1 MNTRAEDAVEE
12 TKAVECDEWEYLCPN
27 LHWGGQYGCDLCGCD
42 LCFNGCDLYS
52 NVKDIDNNNMR
63 KEWLNKC
70 NKYCYKLHKK
80 WLEEKMARKS
90 GWESEV
96 DSDEEMSDDEP
107 MCCVGCGKDG
117 KFPENRDGDTM
128 CECCMS
134 DEEDEDSDDE
144 DSDEE

>member
-42 LCFNGCDLYS
+42 LCFNGCDLCS

-90 GWESEV
+90 GWESE
-96 DSDEEMSDDEP
+96 EEEEP
-107 MCCVGCGKDG
+107 QHDMCCKCGRWWDKGPVCDCGCSH
-117 KFPENRDGDTM
+117 RARCDT
-128 CECCMS
+128 C
-134 DEEDEDSDDE
+134 
-144 DSDEE
+144 

>member
-1 MNTRAEDAVEE
+1 
-12 TKAVECDEWEYLCPN
+12 
-27 LHWGGQYGCDLCGCD
+27 
-42 LCFNGCDLYS
+42 
-52 NVKDIDNNNMR
+52 MR

-134 DEEDEDSDDE
+134 DEEDEDYQRHHKIVYLVSLLCSE
-144 DSDEE
+144 VLVAWSGALHVVLYYSSQ